1 MTPEQLLNGHHRG
14 NPHNKEEKP
23 KRETPKY
30 SKLRPDWT
38 LPKGDQSYPET
49 QPQIAQL
56 ELFYSGPLVKDSMV
70 ERFED
75 LMKLKNKFH
84 YQHKRV
90 WVKELATEFYLDNGE
105 GREADNWKRAIA
117 RMQVQQWNE
126 QDQYQAGDVVVA
138 NMKMYYA
145 LKDVG
150 SNISPLS
157 NEDFWGVMTGEIET
171 YRYIFNEATSVIVYT
186 EIKNPTFQI
195 IKGEYV
201 LDSSGEN
208 VIDEETGFLKMEN
221 QEFIDAQ
228 VIFRED
234 LKPKNGEHLP
244 DNEGGNPYE
253 IKFFENEQPVKLSG
267 AINVK

>member
-1 MTPEQLLNGHHRG
+1 MPE
-14 NPHNKEEKP
+14 NK
-23 KRETPKY
+23 TPKY
-30 SKLRPDWT
+30 SKLNPNWK
-38 LPKGDQSYPET
+38 LPKGDQLYPET

-56 ELFYSGPLVKDSMV
+56 ELLYSGPLVKDSMV

-84 YQHKRV
+84 YQHRRV
-90 WVKELATEFYLDNGE
+90 WVKEHATEYYLDNGD
-105 GREADNWKRAIA
+105 GREAENWKRSIA

-126 QDQYQAGDVVVA
+126 QDQYQEGDVVVA

-145 LKDVG
+145 LKAV
-150 SNISPLS
+150 SPNISPLL

-171 YRYIFNEATSVIVYT
+171 YRYIFNEAASVIVYT
-186 EIKNPTFQI
+186 EIKNPMFQI
-195 IKGEYV
+195 IKGDYV
-201 LDSSGEN
+201 VDEHGEN
-208 VIDEETGFLKMEN
+208 VIDEETGFLKMQN
-221 QEFIDAQ
+221 QEIIDAQ

-234 LKPKNGEHLP
+234 LIPKPGEHLP

-253 IKFFENEQPVKLSG
+253 IKFFENEQPVKLTG